1 MSINKSVQHTTA
13 KKLGC
18 PASLKGWGT
27 SYSFHITLCLYLYGI
42 IRLSSNHTFSLQS
55 HFKTVTLSYETL
67 QRKFPL
73 NKHPQHP
80 VFLPFCTNQFLE
92 SINHPHTFMTL
103 R

>member
-42 IRLSSNHTFSLQS
+42 IRLSSNHGFSLQS
-55 HFKTVTLSYETL
+55 HFKTVTLSIKDFTKQISSQQTSTTSSFSPFLYT
-67 QRKFPL
+67 
-73 NKHPQHP
+73 P
-80 VFLPFCTNQFLE
+80 VSEVYKPPT
-92 SINHPHTFMTL
+92 
-103 R
+103 